1 VPATLPPVIPPPPP
15 VLEAP
20 LPPAEGVIVDDLAP
34 VEIDETGIQR
44 ALKENGGARDSRM
57 GPEALGRWVPY
68 ALLSGLGLVSLVL
81 GVREIVGAAAEPA
94 LYEGEAWLGP
104 LLSLGGGFLF
114 VVATYYLYRAMTQD
128 E

>member
-1 VPATLPPVIPPPPP
+1 
-15 VLEAP
+15 
-20 LPPAEGVIVDDLAP
+20 
-34 VEIDETGIQR
+34 
-44 ALKENGGARDSRM
+44 M

-81 GVREIVGAAAEPA
+81 GVREILGAAPEPA
-94 LYEGEAWLGP
+94 LYEGDAGLGP